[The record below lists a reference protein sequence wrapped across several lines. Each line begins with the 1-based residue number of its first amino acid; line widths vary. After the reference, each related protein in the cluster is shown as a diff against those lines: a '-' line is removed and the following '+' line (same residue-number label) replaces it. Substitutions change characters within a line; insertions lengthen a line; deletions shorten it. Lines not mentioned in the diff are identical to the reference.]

1 MPPTLIIDLRC
12 LQDQRY
18 IERGIQS
25 HARSAIRLARQSLSQ
40 PVRVIGVMNP
50 ALDKLPED
58 VLAVM
63 DEVRPN
69 SYLPGMAG
77 AVFLN
82 PSPME
87 PDQSFIGRI
96 LVDPG
101 IRKVAMV
108 YDFIPFEEQM
118 RYLAG
123 QETRVDYFTA
133 MAWLNR
139 YDMFLPISEYTR
151 DRLAALYRLGTR
163 PAIVTGVPLAPWL
176 ETGSSGA
183 GANRHVLVVAGDD
196 ARKNPELAIRAHAA
210 SAALQAA
217 GLNLIITGRYGPERH
232 AAFRGIAAA
241 AGGNPDLVVMPG
253 RVSEAVLAAQYREAL
268 CVVTPSKAEGFSMP
282 VIEGMAAGVPSI
294 ASDIPVHAALVPD
307 PALRFGTEDAP
318 ALTRLFDRLASD
330 AAFRA
335 GVVAAQARV
344 WPPFRAVNVA
354 AKLWSAVAT
363 QWALPRVAINGAK
376 PKLAML
382 TPLPPAK
389 SGVADYSAQ
398 LARCMNGRAELALF
412 ANAQAP
418 GALPLSALPHMSAKF
433 DRVISVMGNS
443 SEHFEI
449 YDLLMR
455 HGGACI
461 CHDARLLSF
470 SIAKFGLER
479 AAAMASEE
487 TGRVVMPAEL
497 HVWQHDEALREAD
510 FFGPLAAA
518 AAPLIFHTRHSA
530 ETVQQRFGVA
540 AKHLPFALYRP
551 WSAAAMTQGAR
562 LEARGRLGFARNDI
576 VIASFGFIHAT
587 KGIDAALRAIALL
600 NQQGL
605 RCTLCWVGQLHQDIA
620 MFTSLTARLGIAAQ
634 VRFIDQYL
642 SEADYRDYLQAADFG
657 LQLRIGSRGNISGAL
672 MDCIAAGL
680 PGVASADIAEN
691 VEAPGFIKRVPDPP
705 VPEDIAAA
713 LAGLINAGV
722 TREASGQERFSY
734 CERHSMEN
742 YARALCDILEV

>member
-1 MPPTLIIDLRC
+1 
-12 LQDQRY
+12 
-18 IERGIQS
+18 
-25 HARSAIRLARQSLSQ
+25 
-40 PVRVIGVMNP
+40 
-50 ALDKLPED
+50 
-58 VLAVM
+58 
-63 DEVRPN
+63 
-69 SYLPGMAG
+69 
-77 AVFLN
+77 
-82 PSPME
+82 
-87 PDQSFIGRI
+87 
-96 LVDPG
+96 
-101 IRKVAMV
+101 
-108 YDFIPFEEQM
+108 
-118 RYLAG
+118 
-123 QETRVDYFTA
+123 
-133 MAWLNR
+133 
-139 YDMFLPISEYTR
+139 
-151 DRLAALYRLGTR
+151 
-163 PAIVTGVPLAPWL
+163 
-176 ETGSSGA
+176 
-183 GANRHVLVVAGDD
+183 
-196 ARKNPELAIRAHAA
+196 
-210 SAALQAA
+210 
-217 GLNLIITGRYGPERH
+217 
-232 AAFRGIAAA
+232 
-241 AGGNPDLVVMPG
+241 
-253 RVSEAVLAAQYREAL
+253 
-268 CVVTPSKAEGFSMP
+268 
-282 VIEGMAAGVPSI
+282 
-294 ASDIPVHAALVPD
+294 
-307 PALRFGTEDAP
+307 
-318 ALTRLFDRLASD
+318 
-330 AAFRA
+330 
-335 GVVAAQARV
+335 
-344 WPPFRAVNVA
+344 
-354 AKLWSAVAT
+354 
-363 QWALPRVAINGAK
+363 
-376 PKLAML
+376 
-382 TPLPPAK
+382 
-389 SGVADYSAQ
+389 
-398 LARCMNGRAELALF
+398 
-412 ANAQAP
+412 
-418 GALPLSALPHMSAKF
+418 
-433 DRVISVMGNS
+433 VISVMGNS